1 MLTEDMYRE
10 FLTNVDE
17 DPAVVD
23 MHVIAVH
30 PSTTHISATSA
41 FTIYNYSYTFL
52 NKFLIWSFKKNI
64 ERKKGRLLLCFSN
77 YISTVNQLII
87 DY

>member
-17 DPAVVD
+17 DPAIVD

-52 NKFLIWSFKKNI
+52 NKFLIWNLKKKHREKKREIAIVLFKSYKY
-64 ERKKGRLLLCFSN
+64 S
-77 YISTVNQLII
+77 
-87 DY
+87 